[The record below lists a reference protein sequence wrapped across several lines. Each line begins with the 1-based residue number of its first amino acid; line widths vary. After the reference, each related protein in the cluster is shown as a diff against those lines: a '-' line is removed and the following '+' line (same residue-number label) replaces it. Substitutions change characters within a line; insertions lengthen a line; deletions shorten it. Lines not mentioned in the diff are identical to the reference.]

1 MADLLE
7 SGKYV
12 ALPNNEWPN
21 PGVYDAI
28 AVGVQGLIAGTGDI
42 SSVLEAADQAWDK

>member
-7 SGKYV
+7 SGSYV

-21 PGVYDAI
+21 PGVYDAL
-28 AVGVQGLIAGTGDI
+28 ATGVQGLIAGQGD
-42 SSVLEAADQAWDK
+42 SAAVLEAMDRAWDQ